1 MFILGDI
8 MLSAREALLKIQAV
22 LEVSENYLTNGG
34 LELSATELDFIKD
47 TLSDGLDNT
56 NA

>member
-1 MFILGDI
+1 